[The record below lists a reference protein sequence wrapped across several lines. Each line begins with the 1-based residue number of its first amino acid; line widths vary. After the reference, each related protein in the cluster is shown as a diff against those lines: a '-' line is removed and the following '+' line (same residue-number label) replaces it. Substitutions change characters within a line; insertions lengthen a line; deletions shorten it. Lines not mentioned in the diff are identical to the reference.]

1 MPGSAA
7 GRGRNP
13 WHLTLIELL
22 LQGHP
27 EEFLE
32 EWYPDQVNAQI
43 DEGVSDRERMRRAA
57 QRWIGNASLTA
68 EERDRIHAVWIAG
81 TYRSPLNITTQR
93 RDELRGLLTRE
104 RVPA

>member
-7 GRGRNP
+7 GAGRNP
-13 WHLTLIELL
+13 YRLTVVELL

-27 EEFLE
+27 GEFLD
-32 EWYPDQVNAQI
+32 EWYPDQVNAHI

-57 QRWIGNASLTA
+57 QRWIGNPSLTP
-68 EERDRIHAVWIAG
+68 EERDRIHAVWVEG
-81 TYRSPLNITTQR
+81 VHRPPLNLETGR
-93 RDELRGLLTRE
+93 RDQLRAMLTRE